1 MMIYFTVQP
10 RGSKYR
16 VVDYEGKVIGT
27 PFDFRD
33 SAQSY
38 ANALNQARKRR
49 GTKRPISPAMP
60 IATPLVTNS
69 EARPSSVPAVS
80 SKLMARLQSLSDK
93 VLGYKMVRLG
103 L

>member
-16 VVDYEGKVIGT
+16 VVDYEGKVIGA

-38 ANALNQARKRR
+38 ANALNQARNRR
-49 GTKRPISPAMP
+49 HVPRPSSVAA
-60 IATPLVTNS
+60 IAAAAPLVTNG
-69 EARPSSVPAVS
+69 EARPSSLPAGS
-80 SKLMARLQSLSDK
+80 LLGRLRALADKALS
-93 VLGYKMVRLG
+93 YKMVRLG